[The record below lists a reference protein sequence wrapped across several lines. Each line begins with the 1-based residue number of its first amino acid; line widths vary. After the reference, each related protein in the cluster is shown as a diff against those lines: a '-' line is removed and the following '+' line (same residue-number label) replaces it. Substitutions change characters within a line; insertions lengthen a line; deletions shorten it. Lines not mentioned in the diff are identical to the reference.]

1 MKDSSPVLIIIIL
14 FVLLGLAY
22 SPLKNSTTSSR
33 TSRIENKTSNNS
45 AISPTDPN
53 FGYTQNKNVAEEIKE
68 AEKAIKKLEEELK
81 DKSSEEKRSPYY
93 NKVKM
98 SRISGVRSNDPS
110 KEYISLSTNLDKTQT
125 VNITGWY
132 LKSEVTGYYAMIGRA
147 TILPF
152 PFTKADSDIVLQQK
166 DRVYL
171 VKGFSPIGISFRT
184 NKCTGYFEENRT
196 FTPRLPLQCPRPST
210 EDLPQFSTIYD
221 REDECINLIKRIP
234 RCTTKGNEYIRELPD
249 TVTNSCKTYIKTQIN
264 YNSCV
269 AKHFDDT
276 DFPGNEYRVYLG
288 KFGPLWRAKN
298 EILNLHDKNGL
309 IVDTISF

>member
-33 TSRIENKTSNNS
+33 TSKIENKTSSNS

-53 FGYTQNKNVAEEIKE
+53 FGYTQNKNVAEEIRE

-81 DKSSEEKRSPYY
+81 DKTALEKRSPYY
-93 NKVKM
+93 NKIRM
-98 SRISGVRSNDPS
+98 SRISGVYSNDPS
-110 KEYISLSTNLDKTQT
+110 KEYISLSTNLLKTQT

-132 LKSEVTGYYAMIGRA
+132 LKSEVTGYYAVIGKA
-147 TILPF
+147 TLLPF
-152 PFTKADSDIVLQQK
+152 PFTKADNDIVLQQK

-184 NKCTGYFEENRT
+184 NKCTGYFEEKQT
-196 FTPRLPLQCPRPST
+196 FTPRLPLQCPRPSA
-210 EDLPQFSTIYD
+210 EELPQFSTTYE
-221 REDECINLIKRIP
+221 REKECFDLIQSIP
-234 RCTTKGNEYIRELPD
+234 RCTTKGNEFLRDLPD
-249 TVTNSCKTYIKTQIN
+249 TVTRSCKTYISTQIN

-269 AKHFDDT
+269 AEHFDDT
-276 DFPGNEYRVYLG
+276 DFPGNEYRVYLN
-288 KFGPLWRAKN
+288 KFGPLWREEN
-298 EILNLHDKNGL
+298 EIINLHDQNGL
-309 IVDTISF
+309 IVDSISF